1 MNMQISKEPGISLAD
16 ALGVKR
22 GAVVS
27 FVGAGGKTTAMF
39 RLAGELTAAGLRVV
53 TTTST
58 HIAEDQIQLSPA
70 YIHPEKLASL
80 GECLDRHGQCL
91 VAGLPDGKGRVFNIS
106 PQVILDLK
114 KRPDVDC
121 ILIEADG
128 SKSRPF
134 KAPAPHEPVV
144 LDMTTILVPIVGMN
158 CIGRP
163 LDDVHVHRP
172 EIAAVLAD
180 VQVGSTITPEIVARV
195 LSHADGGAKGLPP
208 GARLAPLLNKVDTGD
223 MRYAE
228 EIAAKLMKHSNVDS
242 ILVGSVDRDP
252 PILKVWI
259 LKEGSA

>member
-1 MNMQISKEPGISLAD
+1 MAE
-16 ALGVKR
+16 ALRVKR

-39 RLAGELTAAGLRVV
+39 RLADELTAAGLRVV

-58 HIAEDQIQLSPA
+58 HINEDQIRLSPA
-70 YIHPEKLASL
+70 YIHPEELASL

-106 PQVILDLK
+106 LEVIRNLK

-144 LDMTTILVPIVGMN
+144 LDITTVLVPIVGMN
-158 CIGRP
+158 CVGKA
-163 LDDVHVHRP
+163 LDDTNAHRP

-180 VQVGSTITPEIVARV
+180 VPVGSTITPETVARV

-208 GARLAPLLNKVDTGD
+208 GARLVPLLNKVDTSD

-228 EIAAKLMKHSNVDS
+228 EIATKLMKHSNVDS
-242 ILVGSVDRDP
+242 ILVGSVDQDP

-259 LKEGSA
+259 IKEGSA